1 MRWGGFLGRMR
12 VQTRTSRG
20 RTCRVEEGELGEGP
34 SCSPCLGRIS
44 PRKVQE
50 GPLESAGQEKQHKP
64 WDRMLLCTPAVPR
77 ACWGAGAGPCPSVAW
92 VSLLLLW
99 GRDNL
104 ACVPTWTA
112 HSLDKTEC
120 GTAPRSL
127 QRLSAVSA
135 WLVLPACTHHPH
147 PLPDESEA
155 SRPDLGPRH
164 PSPCLHS
171 RPAQPAFSRDA
182 HMCSPVTVVQP
193 QFLP

>member
-1 MRWGGFLGRMR
+1 M
-12 VQTRTSRG
+12 
-20 RTCRVEEGELGEGP
+20 GEGP
-34 SCSPCLGRIS
+34 SCSPCLGRTS

-77 ACWGAGAGPCPSVAW
+77 ACWGARAGPCPSAAW

-99 GRDNL
+99 GWENL
-104 ACVPTWTA
+104 ACIPTWTA

-127 QRLSAVSA
+127 QRLSAVSS
-135 WLVLPACTHHPH
+135 WLVLLACTHRPH

-171 RPAQPAFSRDA
+171 RQAQPASSRDA

-193 QFLP
+193 VSPAGALLYC